1 LVGTLASW
9 QRRAATLLAAGAAL
23 ALLSG
28 CTGQT
33 SIDQASSIG
42 NYNITFGI
50 QPERLNPPQRAAL
63 DYGITDAKTN
73 KPVTKFD
80 TIYGAMFH
88 NVLFS
93 RDLRAFQHSYAE
105 ENQLNAFSLSTQFI
119 ETGKYYSYTMF
130 RPTGSDLQVLTGT
143 VQSGD
148 AGNAPDLRVDTDPR
162 EAFGAQFSLVLGST
176 PIHAGAPTQLAVYV
190 TERGNPVTELWP
202 FLGAPGYLWI
212 VDENG
217 QSFAVETGA
226 SQSHPTSGS
235 STQPA
240 PAPTVGTD
248 LQAAL
253 TAVAGQPVPTMLPAQ
268 QTAQVSVV
276 ETPGVVVPDVGY
288 GPSVVF
294 THTFPHPGLFKVWA
308 EMEYRNQVEQL
319 DWVLNIAP

>member
-1 LVGTLASW
+1 MIGTLASW
-9 QRRAATLLAAGAAL
+9 QRRAAVLLAAGAAL

-42 NYNITFGI
+42 NYNIAFGI
-50 QPERLNPPQRAAL
+50 QPERLNPPQKAAL
-63 DYGITDAKTN
+63 NYGFTDAKTN

-80 TIYGAMFH
+80 TVYGAMVH

-93 RDLRAFQHSYAE
+93 RDLKAFQHSYAN
-105 ENQLNAFSLSTQFI
+105 ENQLNTFSIATQFI
-119 ETGKYYSYTMF
+119 ETGKYYSYTIF
-130 RPTGSDLQVLTGT
+130 KPTGGDLQVLTGT

-148 AGNAPDLRVDTDPR
+148 AGNAPDLREDTSPR
-162 EAFGAQFSLVLGST
+162 EAYGAQYSLVLGST

-202 FLGAPGYLWI
+202 FLGAPGYLWVI
-212 VDENG
+212 DENG

-226 SQSHPTSGS
+226 SQSNPGAGS
-235 STQPA
+235 SAQTTPAPTIGPDLQSALSAVASQPA
-240 PAPTVGTD
+240 PT
-248 LQAAL
+248 L
-253 TAVAGQPVPTMLPAQ
+253 LPAQ
-268 QTAQVSVV
+268 QTAQVSVM
-276 ETPGVVVPDVGY
+276 ETPGAVVPDVGY
-288 GPSVVF
+288 GPAVVF

-308 EMEYRNQVEQL
+308 ELEYRNQVQQL